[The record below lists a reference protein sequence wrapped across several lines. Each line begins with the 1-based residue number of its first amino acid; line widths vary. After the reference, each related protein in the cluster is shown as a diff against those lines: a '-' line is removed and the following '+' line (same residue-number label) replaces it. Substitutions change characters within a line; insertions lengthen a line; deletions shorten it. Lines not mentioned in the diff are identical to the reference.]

1 MKKPAFLFL
10 VALLAISINATCQT
24 FYYVGGI
31 QIIPTNPTTA
41 DIVKVKLFGNFAS
54 TGSYIVNHSISINNY
69 QVNLTIN
76 CNDQGGLTVIVP
88 HDTAF
93 TIGMLPAGTYTIN
106 LSGIGIGDYAPAI
119 DKTFVV
125 SAPSVIEE
133 NNLIKQSLVY
143 PNPCTNFIS
152 VFNNKSYEVE
162 LYNLNGEII
171 LKNNLVNNGII
182 DISDMEHGIY
192 FIKIIT
198 DNGIECQKIIK
209 Q

>member
-41 DIVKVKLFGNFAS
+41 DIIKVKLFGNFAS
-54 TGSYIVNHSISINNY
+54 TGSYIVNHDININNF

-125 SAPSVIEE
+125 TSPSVIEE
-133 NNLIKQSLVY
+133 NNLIKPSFIY
-143 PNPCTNFIS
+143 PNPCTNYIS
-152 VFNNKSYEVE
+152 VKNNKSSDFE
-162 LYNLNGEII
+162 LYNYNGALI
-171 LKNNLVNNGII
+171 LEKKIANNGII
-182 DISDMEHGIY
+182 DLTDMEHGIY